1 METKHV
7 PAEPSK
13 EWMDQFGIGV
23 GGPSITCRCGRTH
36 VAIMSCDLTEE
47 ERSEYIARHEAK
59 PKSYVLEEGV
69 DSVTATLIDGGEIV
83 NGCECGM
90 MARYERFV
98 STERKAIL
106 AYFRAVAE
114 KAEKQANEL
123 KAGMV
128 NLGAGVPGL

>member
-1 METKHV
+1 MTE
-7 PAEPSK
+7 ASK

-36 VAIMSCDLTEE
+36 VAIDSGDLSEE
-47 ERSEYIARHEAK
+47 ERAEYTTRSKAK
-59 PKSYVLEEGV
+59 PKSYVFEGGV
-69 DSVTATLIDGGEIV
+69 ESVTATLIDGGEIV
-83 NGCECGM
+83 DGCECGL

-114 KAEKQANEL
+114 KAEKQSDEL
-123 KAGMV
+123 KTGMS
-128 NLGAGVPGL
+128 GIAD